1 MAEPTPMMRQFLEI
15 KERCKDCILFFRL
28 GDFYEMFFEDA
39 QIASREL
46 ELVLTGKDC
55 GLAERAPMCGVPYHA
70 ALSYIGRLVSKGY
83 KVAVCEQ
90 MEDPSVAK
98 GIVKRDIVRIY
109 TPGTVTD
116 DQMLS
121 QKRNN
126 FIAAIFEFRNMY
138 GISAADITTGEM
150 YLTSLTVGSTY
161 NHLAN
166 EIARFA
172 PSEIIINA
180 KSESIQRIKN
190 FAGTIGNAFV
200 TSVAEDTFDY
210 ENGKKY
216 IEDINLNGDRKTV
229 YAQLLK
235 DELAVRACGALL
247 SYIEDTQ
254 KTHLS
259 NQITATHYKVD
270 EFMAID
276 ASSRRNLEIT
286 ETLRDKNK
294 KGSLLW
300 VLDKTV
306 TSMGAR
312 MLKKW
317 LEQPLI
323 DIDAIN
329 ERLDAVAELKD
340 AFMLRT
346 ELRELLSG
354 VYDMERIAGKITLGT
369 CNARDLVSLRQS
381 AAKLPY
387 IKETLA
393 TCQASLL
400 KKIFNDTDSLN
411 DVWELL
417 DKAITD
423 DPPVLLK
430 EGGLIKKGYNSEVDE
445 CREAS
450 VNGKTWLTELEAQ
463 EREKTGIKNLKISF
477 NKVFGYYIDV
487 TKSYLHLVPPYYI
500 RKQTLVNNERFITDE
515 LKKME
520 DTILGA
526 EERLTRLEFEV
537 FCSVREYVL
546 LQAERLRMTA
556 SALAKLDALAS
567 YAETADRENYCRPQI
582 TDDNSTEISIKEGRH
597 PVVEKMN
604 ASGEFIP
611 NDVLLDC
618 ADNLLL
624 VITGPNMAG
633 KSTYMRQVALMIL
646 MAQAGSFVPAAEA
659 KMSIVDK
666 LFTRVGA
673 SDDLASGQSTFM
685 VEMTEVA
692 NILSNAT
699 SKSFLILDE
708 IGRGTSTFDGLSIA
722 WSVLEYI
729 AHTLKSRAMFAT
741 HYHELTELEGTVPG
755 VKNYCVD
762 VKKKGD
768 DIVFLRKMKRG
779 GADGSYGISVAALAG
794 IPKVVTLR
802 AKEILQQLEEQDS
815 KNAAHKSKNRG
826 GKTGAGTAEGNAEQL
841 DLLSFTANS
850 VMQDEIIKELKEI
863 DVQSLTPIEALNV
876 LYRLHQKA
884 EKRI

>member
-39 QIASREL
+39 EVASREL

-55 GLAERAPMCGVPYHA
+55 GLAERAPMCGVPFHA
-70 ALSYIGRLVSKGY
+70 ALSYISRLVSKGY

-90 MEDPSVAK
+90 MEDPALAK

-116 DQMLS
+116 EQMLS

-126 FIAAIFEFRNMY
+126 FIAAIFEFRSMY
-138 GISAADITTGEM
+138 GLACADITTGEM
-150 YLTSLTVGSTY
+150 YITSLTVGSTY

-172 PSEIIINA
+172 PSEIIIN
-180 KSESIQRIKN
+180 SQSLSIQKIKN
-190 FAGTIGNAFV
+190 FSAVLGN
-200 TSVAEDTFDY
+200 SYVASADENLFDY
-210 ENGKKY
+210 ESGKKY
-216 IEDINLNGDRKTV
+216 INDIHLNGDKKISLQ
-229 YAQLLK
+229 QLLK
-235 DELAVRACGALL
+235 DELAVRACGALM

-254 KTHLS
+254 KMNLS
-259 NQITATHYKVD
+259 NQITATHYRVD
-270 EFMAID
+270 EYMAID

-306 TSMGAR
+306 TSMGGR
-312 MLKKW
+312 TLKKW

-323 DIDAIN
+323 DVDAIN
-329 ERLDAVAELKD
+329 DRLDAVAELKD
-340 AFMLRT
+340 AFILRS

-354 VYDMERIAGKITLGT
+354 VYDMERIAGKISLGT
-369 CNARDLVSLRQS
+369 CNARDMVSLRQS

-387 IKETLA
+387 IKETLSGCNTA
-393 TCQASLL
+393 LL
-400 KKIFNDTDSLN
+400 KVLNQETDSLA

-417 DKAITD
+417 DKAIAD
-423 DPPVLLK
+423 DPPVHLK
-430 EGGLIKKGYNSEVDE
+430 EGGLIKTGYNQEVDE

-450 VNGKTWLTELEAQ
+450 VNGKTWLTELEAK
-463 EREKTGIKNLKISF
+463 EREETGIKNLKISF

-487 TKSYLHLVPPYYI
+487 TKSYLHLVPPHYI

-537 FCSVREYVL
+537 FCRIREYVL
-546 LQAERLRMTA
+546 AQAERLRMTA
-556 SALAKLDALAS
+556 SAIAKLDALCA
-567 YAETADRENYCRPQI
+567 YAETADRENYCRPQMSGGE
-582 TDDNSTEISIKEGRH
+582 STEISIKDGRH

-618 ADNLLL
+618 DENLLL

-633 KSTYMRQVALMIL
+633 KSTYMRQVALTIL
-646 MAQAGSFVPAAEA
+646 MAQAGSFVPASEA
-659 KMSIVDK
+659 KISIVDK

-685 VEMTEVA
+685 VEMSEVA

-699 SKSFLILDE
+699 PRSFLILDE

-729 AHTLKSRAMFAT
+729 SHTLKSRAMFAT
-741 HYHELTELEGTVPG
+741 HYHELTELEGSVPG

-802 AKEILQQLEEQDS
+802 AKEILQQLEEQDG
-815 KNAAHKSKNRG
+815 KNGGKKSKTKSKASPSAQSSEN
-826 GKTGAGTAEGNAEQL
+826 QL

-850 VMQDEIIKELKEI
+850 VMQDEIISELKGL
-863 DVQSLTPIEALNV
+863 DVQSLTPIEALNI
-876 LYRLHQKA
+876 LYRLNQKA

>member
-39 QIASREL
+39 EIASREL

-90 MEDPSVAK
+90 MEDPALAK

-116 DQMLS
+116 EQMLS

-126 FIAAIFEFRNMY
+126 FIAAVFEFRNMY

-166 EIARFA
+166 EIARFT

-180 KSESIQRIKN
+180 QAQSVQKIKN
-190 FAGTIGNAFV
+190 FASTLGN
-200 TSVAEDTFDY
+200 SYVATVSEDLFDY
-210 ENGKKY
+210 ENGKSH
-216 IEDINLNGDRKTV
+216 INDIRLNGEAKTA
-229 YAQLLK
+229 YQQLIK
-235 DELAVRACGALL
+235 DELAVRACGALI
-247 SYIEDTQ
+247 SYMEDTQ
-254 KTHLS
+254 KMHLS

-270 EFMAID
+270 EYMAID
-276 ASSRRNLEIT
+276 AASRRNLEIT

-312 MLKKW
+312 TLKKW

-323 DIDAIN
+323 DVDAIN
-329 ERLDAVAELKD
+329 DRLDSVAELKD
-340 AFMLRT
+340 AFILRS

-387 IKETLA
+387 IKETLSGCNA
-393 TCQASLL
+393 PLLRTLCQE
-400 KKIFNDTDSLN
+400 TDSLE

-417 DKAITD
+417 DKAIAD

-430 EGGLIKKGYNSEVDE
+430 EGGLIKKGYNQEVDE

-450 VNGKTWLTELEAQ
+450 VNGKTWLTDLEAK
-463 EREKTGIKNLKISF
+463 EREETGIKNLKISF
-477 NKVFGYYIDV
+477 NKVFGYYIEV
-487 TKSYLHLVPPYYI
+487 TKSYLHLVPPHYV
-500 RKQTLVNNERFITDE
+500 RKQTLVNNERYITDE

-537 FCSVREYVL
+537 FCQVREYVL
-546 LQAERLRMTA
+546 AQADRLRRTA
-556 SALAKLDALAS
+556 SAIARLDALAS
-567 YAETADRENYCRPQI
+567 YAETADRENYCRP
-582 TDDNSTEISIKEGRH
+582 DVLAGDVTEISIKDGRH

-604 ASGEFIP
+604 ASGDFVP

-618 ADNLLL
+618 NDNLLL

-646 MAQAGSFVPAAEA
+646 MAQAGSFVPASEA

-685 VEMTEVA
+685 VEMSEVA
-692 NILSNAT
+692 NIISNAT
-699 SKSFLILDE
+699 PKSFLILDE

-802 AKEILQQLEEQDS
+802 AKEILQQLEEQENKNGS
-815 KNAAHKSKNRG
+815 KKSRAKSKSSQY
-826 GKTGAGTAEGNAEQL
+826 AESTENQL

-850 VMQDEIIKELKEI
+850 VMQDEIISELKGL
-863 DVQSLTPIEALNV
+863 DVQSLTPIEALNI

>member
-39 QIASREL
+39 EIASREL

-70 ALSYIGRLVSKGY
+70 ALSYIGRLVSKGH

-90 MEDPSVAK
+90 MEDPALAK

-116 DQMLS
+116 EQMLS

-166 EIARFA
+166 EIARFT

-180 KSESIQRIKN
+180 QAQSVHKIKN
-190 FAGTIGNAFV
+190 FASTLGN
-200 TSVAEDTFDY
+200 SYVATLSDDLFDY
-210 ENGKKY
+210 ENGKSH
-216 IEDINLNGDRKTV
+216 INDIRLNGDAKTS
-229 YAQLLK
+229 YQQLIK
-235 DELAVRACGALL
+235 DELAVRACGALI
-247 SYIEDTQ
+247 SYMEDTQ
-254 KTHLS
+254 KMHLS

-270 EFMAID
+270 EYMAID
-276 ASSRRNLEIT
+276 AASRRNLEIT

-312 MLKKW
+312 TLKKW

-323 DIDAIN
+323 DVDAIN
-329 ERLDAVAELKD
+329 DRLDSVAELKD
-340 AFMLRT
+340 AFILRS

-387 IKETLA
+387 IKETLSGCNA
-393 TCQASLL
+393 PLL
-400 KKIFNDTDSLN
+400 KTLCQETDGLE
-411 DVWELL
+411 DIWELL
-417 DKAITD
+417 DKAIAD

-430 EGGLIKKGYNSEVDE
+430 EGGLIKKGYNQEVDE

-450 VNGKTWLTELEAQ
+450 VNGKTWLTELEAK
-463 EREKTGIKNLKISF
+463 EREETGIKNLKISF
-477 NKVFGYYIDV
+477 NKVFGYYIEV
-487 TKSYLHLVPPYYI
+487 TKSYLHLVPPHYV
-500 RKQTLVNNERFITDE
+500 RKQTLVNNERYITDE

-537 FCSVREYVL
+537 FCQVREYVL
-546 LQAERLRMTA
+546 AQADRLRRTA
-556 SALAKLDALAS
+556 SAIARLDALAS
-567 YAETADRENYCRPQI
+567 YAETADRENYCRPDI
-582 TDDNSTEISIKEGRH
+582 LSGDATEISIKDGRH

-604 ASGEFIP
+604 ASGDFVP

-618 ADNLLL
+618 NDNLLL

-646 MAQAGSFVPAAEA
+646 MAQAGSFVPASEA

-685 VEMTEVA
+685 VEMSEVA

-699 SKSFLILDE
+699 PKSFLILDE

-802 AKEILQQLEEQDS
+802 AKEILQQLEEQED
-815 KNAAHKSKNRG
+815 KNSSRKSRAKSKSVQY
-826 GKTGAGTAEGNAEQL
+826 AESTENQL

-850 VMQDEIIKELKEI
+850 VMQDEIISELKGL
-863 DVQSLTPIEALNV
+863 DVQSLTPIEALNI

>member
-39 QIASREL
+39 EIASREL

-70 ALSYIGRLVSKGY
+70 ALSYIGRLVSKGH

-90 MEDPSVAK
+90 MEDPALAK

-116 DQMLS
+116 EQMLS

-126 FIAAIFEFRNMY
+126 FIAAVFEFRNMY

-166 EIARFA
+166 EIARFT

-180 KSESIQRIKN
+180 QAQSVHKIKN
-190 FAGTIGNAFV
+190 FASTLGN
-200 TSVAEDTFDY
+200 SYVATLSDDLFDY
-210 ENGKKY
+210 ENGKSH
-216 IEDINLNGDRKTV
+216 INDIRLNGDAKTS
-229 YAQLLK
+229 YQQLIK
-235 DELAVRACGALL
+235 DELAVRACGALI
-247 SYIEDTQ
+247 SYMEDTQ
-254 KTHLS
+254 KMHLS

-270 EFMAID
+270 EYMAID
-276 ASSRRNLEIT
+276 AASRRNLEIT

-312 MLKKW
+312 TLKKW

-323 DIDAIN
+323 DVDAIN
-329 ERLDAVAELKD
+329 DRLDSVAELKD
-340 AFMLRT
+340 AFILRS

-387 IKETLA
+387 IKETLSGCNA
-393 TCQASLL
+393 PLL
-400 KKIFNDTDSLN
+400 KTLCQETDGLE
-411 DVWELL
+411 DIWELL
-417 DKAITD
+417 DKAIAD

-430 EGGLIKKGYNSEVDE
+430 EGGLIKKGYNQEVDE

-450 VNGKTWLTELEAQ
+450 VNGKTWLTELEAK
-463 EREKTGIKNLKISF
+463 EREETGIKNLKISF
-477 NKVFGYYIDV
+477 NKVFGYYIEV
-487 TKSYLHLVPPYYI
+487 TKSYLHLVPPHYI
-500 RKQTLVNNERFITDE
+500 RKQTLVNNERYITDE

-537 FCSVREYVL
+537 FCQVREYVL
-546 LQAERLRMTA
+546 AQADRLRRTA
-556 SALAKLDALAS
+556 SAIARLDALAS
-567 YAETADRENYCRPQI
+567 YAETADRENYCRPDI
-582 TDDNSTEISIKEGRH
+582 LSGDATEISIKDGRH

-604 ASGEFIP
+604 ASGDFVP

-618 ADNLLL
+618 NDNLLL

-646 MAQAGSFVPAAEA
+646 MAQAGSFVPASEA

-685 VEMTEVA
+685 VEMSEVA

-699 SKSFLILDE
+699 PKSFLILDE

-802 AKEILQQLEEQDS
+802 AKEILQQLEEQED
-815 KNAAHKSKNRG
+815 KNSSRKSRAKSKSVQY
-826 GKTGAGTAEGNAEQL
+826 AESTENQL

-850 VMQDEIIKELKEI
+850 VMQDEIISELKGL
-863 DVQSLTPIEALNV
+863 DVQSLTPIEALNI

>member
-180 KSESIQRIKN
+180 QSESIQRIKN

-317 LEQPLI
+317 L
-323 DIDAIN
+323 
-329 ERLDAVAELKD
+329 V
-340 AFMLRT
+340 
-346 ELRELLSG
+346 
-354 VYDMERIAGKITLGT
+354 KI
-369 CNARDLVSLRQS
+369 
-381 AAKLPY
+381 
-387 IKETLA
+387 
-393 TCQASLL
+393 
-400 KKIFNDTDSLN
+400 
-411 DVWELL
+411 
-417 DKAITD
+417 
-423 DPPVLLK
+423 
-430 EGGLIKKGYNSEVDE
+430 
-445 CREAS
+445 
-450 VNGKTWLTELEAQ
+450 
-463 EREKTGIKNLKISF
+463 
-477 NKVFGYYIDV
+477 
-487 TKSYLHLVPPYYI
+487 
-500 RKQTLVNNERFITDE
+500 
-515 LKKME
+515 
-520 DTILGA
+520 
-526 EERLTRLEFEV
+526 
-537 FCSVREYVL
+537 
-546 LQAERLRMTA
+546 
-556 SALAKLDALAS
+556 
-567 YAETADRENYCRPQI
+567 YAYTSNR
-582 TDDNSTEISIKEGRH
+582 
-597 PVVEKMN
+597 
-604 ASGEFIP
+604 
-611 NDVLLDC
+611 
-618 ADNLLL
+618 
-624 VITGPNMAG
+624 
-633 KSTYMRQVALMIL
+633 
-646 MAQAGSFVPAAEA
+646 
-659 KMSIVDK
+659 
-666 LFTRVGA
+666 TRV
-673 SDDLASGQSTFM
+673 
-685 VEMTEVA
+685 V
-692 NILSNAT
+692 
-699 SKSFLILDE
+699 
-708 IGRGTSTFDGLSIA
+708 
-722 WSVLEYI
+722 
-729 AHTLKSRAMFAT
+729 
-741 HYHELTELEGTVPG
+741 
-755 VKNYCVD
+755 
-762 VKKKGD
+762 
-768 DIVFLRKMKRG
+768 
-779 GADGSYGISVAALAG
+779 
-794 IPKVVTLR
+794 
-802 AKEILQQLEEQDS
+802 
-815 KNAAHKSKNRG
+815 
-826 GKTGAGTAEGNAEQL
+826 
-841 DLLSFTANS
+841 
-850 VMQDEIIKELKEI
+850 
-863 DVQSLTPIEALNV
+863 
-876 LYRLHQKA
+876 
-884 EKRI
+884 

>member
-39 QIASREL
+39 EVASREL

-55 GLAERAPMCGVPYHA
+55 GLAERAPMCGVPFHA
-70 ALSYIGRLVSKGY
+70 ALSYISRLVSKGY

-90 MEDPSVAK
+90 MEDPALAK

-116 DQMLS
+116 EQMLS

-126 FIAAIFEFRNMY
+126 FIAAIFEFRSMY
-138 GISAADITTGEM
+138 GLACADITTGEM
-150 YLTSLTVGSTY
+150 YITSLTVGSTY

-172 PSEIIINA
+172 PSEIIIN
-180 KSESIQRIKN
+180 SQSLSIQKIKN
-190 FAGTIGNAFV
+190 FAAVLGN
-200 TSVAEDTFDY
+200 SYVASADENLFDY
-210 ENGKKY
+210 ESGKKY
-216 IEDINLNGDRKTV
+216 INDIHLNGDKKISLQ
-229 YAQLLK
+229 QLLK
-235 DELAVRACGALL
+235 DELAVRACGALM

-254 KTHLS
+254 KMNLS
-259 NQITATHYKVD
+259 NQITATHYRVD
-270 EFMAID
+270 EYMAID

-306 TSMGAR
+306 TSMGGR
-312 MLKKW
+312 TLKKW

-323 DIDAIN
+323 DVDAIN
-329 ERLDAVAELKD
+329 DRLDAVAELKD
-340 AFMLRT
+340 AFILRS

-354 VYDMERIAGKITLGT
+354 VYDMERIAGKISLGT
-369 CNARDLVSLRQS
+369 CNARDMVSLRQS

-387 IKETLA
+387 IKETLSGCNTA
-393 TCQASLL
+393 LL
-400 KKIFNDTDSLN
+400 KVLNQETDSLA
-411 DVWELL
+411 DVWVLL
-417 DKAITD
+417 DKAIAD
-423 DPPVLLK
+423 DPPVHLK
-430 EGGLIKKGYNSEVDE
+430 EGGLIKTGYNQEVDE

-450 VNGKTWLTELEAQ
+450 VNGKTWLTELEAK
-463 EREKTGIKNLKISF
+463 EREETGIKNLKISF

-487 TKSYLHLVPPYYI
+487 TKSYLHLVPPHYI

-515 LKKME
+515 LKKMD

-537 FCSVREYVL
+537 FCRIREYVL
-546 LQAERLRMTA
+546 AQAERLRMTA
-556 SALAKLDALAS
+556 SAIAKLDALCA
-567 YAETADRENYCRPQI
+567 YAETADRENYCRPQMSGGE
-582 TDDNSTEISIKEGRH
+582 STEISIKDGRH

-618 ADNLLL
+618 DENLLL

-633 KSTYMRQVALMIL
+633 KSTYMRQVALTIL
-646 MAQAGSFVPAAEA
+646 MAQAGSFVPASEA
-659 KMSIVDK
+659 KISIVDK

-685 VEMTEVA
+685 VEMSEVA

-699 SKSFLILDE
+699 PRSFLILDE

-729 AHTLKSRAMFAT
+729 SHTLKSRAMFAT
-741 HYHELTELEGTVPG
+741 HYHELTELEGSVPG

-802 AKEILQQLEEQDS
+802 AKEILQQLEEQDG
-815 KNAAHKSKNRG
+815 KNGGKKSKTKSKASPSAQSSEN
-826 GKTGAGTAEGNAEQL
+826 QL

-850 VMQDEIIKELKEI
+850 VMQDEIISELKGL
-863 DVQSLTPIEALNV
+863 DVQSLTPIEALNI
-876 LYRLHQKA
+876 LYRLNQKA

>member
-15 KERCKDCILFFRL
+15 KERCQDCILFFRL
-28 GDFYEMFFEDA
+28 GDFYEMFFQDA
-39 QIASREL
+39 EIASREL

-70 ALSYIGRLVSKGY
+70 ALSYIGKLVSKGY

-90 MEDPSVAK
+90 MEDPALAK

-116 DQMLS
+116 EQMLS

-126 FIAAIFEFRNMY
+126 FIAAIYEFRNMY

-180 KSESIQRIKN
+180 QAQSIEKIKN
-190 FAGTIGNAFV
+190 FAGTLGN
-200 TSVAEDTFDY
+200 SYVAPAPEELFEY
-210 ENGKKY
+210 ENGK
-216 IEDINLNGDRKTV
+216 EHLSDIRLGGDSKT
-229 YAQLLK
+229 LLPKILK
-235 DELAVRACGALL
+235 DELAVRACGALI
-247 SYIEDTQ
+247 SYMEDTQ

-259 NQITATHYKVD
+259 NQITANHYKVD
-270 EFMAID
+270 EYMAID

-312 MLKKW
+312 TLKKW

-323 DIDAIN
+323 DADAIN
-329 ERLDAVAELKD
+329 ARLDAVAELKD
-340 AFMLRT
+340 AFILRSEIREMLC
-346 ELRELLSG
+346 G

-381 AAKLPY
+381 AAKLPN

-393 TCQASLL
+393 SCNAPLL
-400 KKIFNDTDSLN
+400 KTLNEEIDSLV
-411 DVWELL
+411 DIWELL
-417 DKAITD
+417 DKAIAD
-423 DPPVLLK
+423 EPPVVLK
-430 EGGLIKKGYNSEVDE
+430 EGGLIKKGYNAEVDE

-450 VNGKTWLTELEAQ
+450 VNGKMWLAQLEAK
-463 EREKTGIKNLKISF
+463 EREETGIKNLKISY
-477 NKVFGYYIDV
+477 NKVFGYYIEV
-487 TKSYLHLVPPYYI
+487 TKSYLNLVPPHYI
-500 RKQTLVNNERFITDE
+500 RKQTLVNNERYITDE

-537 FCSVREYVL
+537 FCGVREYVL
-546 LQAERLRMTA
+546 SQADRLRATA
-556 SALAKLDALAS
+556 NAVARLDALAS
-567 YAETADRENYCRPQI
+567 YAETADRENYCRPEI
-582 TDDNSTEISIKEGRH
+582 CTDESTEISIKDGRH

-618 ADNLLL
+618 DENLLL

-646 MAQAGSFVPAAEA
+646 MAQAGSFIPASEA
-659 KMSIVDK
+659 KISIVDK

-685 VEMTEVA
+685 VEMSEVA

-699 SKSFLILDE
+699 PKSFLILDE

-722 WSVLEYI
+722 WAVLEYI
-729 AHTLKSRAMFAT
+729 SHTLKSRAMFAT
-741 HYHELTELEGTVPG
+741 HYHELTELEGTVAG

-802 AKEILQQLEEQDS
+802 AKEILEQLEEQDS
-815 KNAAHKSKNRG
+815 GKG
-826 GKTGAGTAEGNAEQL
+826 GKKPKAKSRNSDGAAKDNGQL

-850 VMQDEIIKELKEI
+850 VMQDEIISELKEI
-863 DVQSLTPIEALNV
+863 DVQSLTPIEALNI

>member
-39 QIASREL
+39 EIASREL

-70 ALSYIGRLVSKGY
+70 ALSYIGRLVSKGH

-90 MEDPSVAK
+90 MEDPALAK

-116 DQMLS
+116 EQMLS

-126 FIAAIFEFRNMY
+126 FIAAVFEFRNMY

-166 EIARFA
+166 EIARFT

-180 KSESIQRIKN
+180 QAQSVQKIKN
-190 FAGTIGNAFV
+190 FASTLGN
-200 TSVAEDTFDY
+200 SYVATVSEDLFDY
-210 ENGKKY
+210 ENGKSH
-216 IEDINLNGDRKTV
+216 INDIRLNGEAKTA
-229 YAQLLK
+229 YQQLIK
-235 DELAVRACGALL
+235 DELAVRACGALI
-247 SYIEDTQ
+247 SYMEDTQ
-254 KTHLS
+254 KMHLS

-270 EFMAID
+270 EYMAID
-276 ASSRRNLEIT
+276 AASRRNLEIT

-312 MLKKW
+312 TLKKW

-323 DIDAIN
+323 DVDAIN
-329 ERLDAVAELKD
+329 DRLDSVAELKD
-340 AFMLRT
+340 AFILRS

-387 IKETLA
+387 IKETLSGCNA
-393 TCQASLL
+393 PLLRTLCQE
-400 KKIFNDTDSLN
+400 TDSLE

-417 DKAITD
+417 DKAIAD

-430 EGGLIKKGYNSEVDE
+430 EGGLIKKGYNQEVDE

-450 VNGKTWLTELEAQ
+450 VNGKTWLTDLEAK
-463 EREKTGIKNLKISF
+463 EREETGIKNLKISF
-477 NKVFGYYIDV
+477 NKVFGYYIEV
-487 TKSYLHLVPPYYI
+487 TKSYLHLVPPHYV
-500 RKQTLVNNERFITDE
+500 RKQTLVNNERYITDE

-537 FCSVREYVL
+537 FCQVREYVL
-546 LQAERLRMTA
+546 AQADRLRRTA
-556 SALAKLDALAS
+556 SAIARLDALAS
-567 YAETADRENYCRPQI
+567 YAETADRENYCRPDI
-582 TDDNSTEISIKEGRH
+582 LSGDATEISIKDGRH

-604 ASGEFIP
+604 ASGDFVP

-618 ADNLLL
+618 NDNLLL

-646 MAQAGSFVPAAEA
+646 MAQAGSFVPASEA

-685 VEMTEVA
+685 VEMSEVA

-699 SKSFLILDE
+699 PKSFLILDE

-802 AKEILQQLEEQDS
+802 AKEILQQLEEQENKNGS
-815 KNAAHKSKNRG
+815 KKSRAKSKSSQY
-826 GKTGAGTAEGNAEQL
+826 AESTENQL

-850 VMQDEIIKELKEI
+850 VMQDEIISELKGL
-863 DVQSLTPIEALNV
+863 DVQSLTPIEALNI

>member
-39 QIASREL
+39 EIASREL

-70 ALSYIGRLVSKGY
+70 ALSYIGRLVSKGH

-90 MEDPSVAK
+90 MEDPALAK

-116 DQMLS
+116 EQMIS

-166 EIARFA
+166 EIARFT

-180 KSESIQRIKN
+180 QAQSVHKIKN
-190 FAGTIGNAFV
+190 FASTLGN
-200 TSVAEDTFDY
+200 SYVATLSEDLFDY
-210 ENGKKY
+210 ENGKSH
-216 IEDINLNGDRKTV
+216 INDIRLNGDAKTS
-229 YAQLLK
+229 YQQLIK
-235 DELAVRACGALL
+235 DELAVRACGALI
-247 SYIEDTQ
+247 SYMEDTQ
-254 KTHLS
+254 KMHLS

-270 EFMAID
+270 EYMAID
-276 ASSRRNLEIT
+276 AASRRNLEIT

-312 MLKKW
+312 TLKKW

-323 DIDAIN
+323 DVDAIN
-329 ERLDAVAELKD
+329 DRLDSVAELKD
-340 AFMLRT
+340 AFILRS

-387 IKETLA
+387 IKETLSGCNA
-393 TCQASLL
+393 PLL
-400 KKIFNDTDSLN
+400 KTLCQETDGLE
-411 DVWELL
+411 DIWELL
-417 DKAITD
+417 DKAIAD

-430 EGGLIKKGYNSEVDE
+430 EGGLIKKGYNQEVDE

-450 VNGKTWLTELEAQ
+450 VNGKTWLTELEAK
-463 EREKTGIKNLKISF
+463 EREETGIKNLKISF
-477 NKVFGYYIDV
+477 NKVFGYYIEV
-487 TKSYLHLVPPYYI
+487 TKSYLHLVPPHYV
-500 RKQTLVNNERFITDE
+500 RKQTLVNNERYITDE

-537 FCSVREYVL
+537 FCQVREYVL
-546 LQAERLRMTA
+546 AQADRLRRTA
-556 SALAKLDALAS
+556 SAIARLDALAS
-567 YAETADRENYCRPQI
+567 YAETADRENYCRPDI
-582 TDDNSTEISIKEGRH
+582 LSGDATEISIKDGRH

-604 ASGEFIP
+604 ASGDFVP

-618 ADNLLL
+618 NDNLLL

-646 MAQAGSFVPAAEA
+646 MAQAGSFVPASEA

-685 VEMTEVA
+685 VEMSEVA
-692 NILSNAT
+692 NILS
-699 SKSFLILDE
+699 
-708 IGRGTSTFDGLSIA
+708 
-722 WSVLEYI
+722 
-729 AHTLKSRAMFAT
+729 
-741 HYHELTELEGTVPG
+741 
-755 VKNYCVD
+755 
-762 VKKKGD
+762 
-768 DIVFLRKMKRG
+768 
-779 GADGSYGISVAALAG
+779 
-794 IPKVVTLR
+794 KV
-802 AKEILQQLEEQDS
+802 
-815 KNAAHKSKNRG
+815 H
-826 GKTGAGTAEGNAEQL
+826 
-841 DLLSFTANS
+841 F
-850 VMQDEIIKELKEI
+850 
-863 DVQSLTPIEALNV
+863 
-876 LYRLHQKA
+876 
-884 EKRI
+884 

>member
-39 QIASREL
+39 EVASREL

-55 GLAERAPMCGVPYHA
+55 GLAERAPMCGVPFHA
-70 ALSYIGRLVSKGY
+70 ALSYISRLVSKGY

-90 MEDPSVAK
+90 MEDPALAK

-116 DQMLS
+116 EQMLS

-126 FIAAIFEFRNMY
+126 FIAAIFEFRSMY
-138 GISAADITTGEM
+138 GLACADITTGEM
-150 YLTSLTVGSTY
+150 YITSLTVGSTY

-172 PSEIIINA
+172 PSEIIIN
-180 KSESIQRIKN
+180 SQSLSIQKIKN
-190 FAGTIGNAFV
+190 FAAVLGN
-200 TSVAEDTFDY
+200 SYVASADENLFDY
-210 ENGKKY
+210 ESGKKY
-216 IEDINLNGDRKTV
+216 INDIHLNGDKKISLQ
-229 YAQLLK
+229 QLLK
-235 DELAVRACGALL
+235 DELAVRACGALM

-254 KTHLS
+254 KMNLS
-259 NQITATHYKVD
+259 NQITATHYRVD
-270 EFMAID
+270 EYMAID

-306 TSMGAR
+306 TSMGGR
-312 MLKKW
+312 TLKKW

-323 DIDAIN
+323 DVDAIN
-329 ERLDAVAELKD
+329 DRLDAVAELKD
-340 AFMLRT
+340 AFILRS

-354 VYDMERIAGKITLGT
+354 VYDMERIAGKIFLGT
-369 CNARDLVSLRQS
+369 CNARDMVSLRQS

-387 IKETLA
+387 IKETLSGCNTA
-393 TCQASLL
+393 LL
-400 KKIFNDTDSLN
+400 KVLNQETDSLA

-417 DKAITD
+417 DKAIAD
-423 DPPVLLK
+423 DPPVHLK
-430 EGGLIKKGYNSEVDE
+430 EGGLIKTGYNQEVDE

-450 VNGKTWLTELEAQ
+450 VNGKTWLTELEAK
-463 EREKTGIKNLKISF
+463 EREETGIKNLKISF

-487 TKSYLHLVPPYYI
+487 TKSYLHLVPPHYI

-537 FCSVREYVL
+537 FCRIREYVL
-546 LQAERLRMTA
+546 AQAERLRMTA
-556 SALAKLDALAS
+556 SAIAKLDALCA
-567 YAETADRENYCRPQI
+567 YAETADRENYCRPQMSGGE
-582 TDDNSTEISIKEGRH
+582 STEISIKDGRH

-618 ADNLLL
+618 DENLLL

-633 KSTYMRQVALMIL
+633 KSTYMRQVALTIL
-646 MAQAGSFVPAAEA
+646 MAQAGSFVPASEA
-659 KMSIVDK
+659 KISIVDK

-685 VEMTEVA
+685 VEMSEVA

-699 SKSFLILDE
+699 PRSFLILDE

-729 AHTLKSRAMFAT
+729 SHTLKSRAMFAT
-741 HYHELTELEGTVPG
+741 HYHELTELEGSVPG

-802 AKEILQQLEEQDS
+802 AKEILQQLEEQDG
-815 KNAAHKSKNRG
+815 KNGGKKSKTKSKASPSAQSSEN
-826 GKTGAGTAEGNAEQL
+826 QL

-850 VMQDEIIKELKEI
+850 VMQDEIISELKGL
-863 DVQSLTPIEALNV
+863 DVQSLTPIEALNI
-876 LYRLHQKA
+876 LYRLNQKA

>member
-39 QIASREL
+39 EIASREL

-55 GLAERAPMCGVPYHA
+55 GLAERAPMCDVPYHA
-70 ALSYIGRLVSKGY
+70 ALSYIGRLVSKGH

-90 MEDPSVAK
+90 MEDPALAK

-116 DQMLS
+116 EQMLS

-166 EIARFA
+166 EIARFT

-180 KSESIQRIKN
+180 QAQSVHKIKN
-190 FAGTIGNAFV
+190 FASTLGN
-200 TSVAEDTFDY
+200 SYVATLSEDLFDY
-210 ENGKKY
+210 ENGKSH
-216 IEDINLNGDRKTV
+216 INDIRLNGDAKTS
-229 YAQLLK
+229 YQQLIK
-235 DELAVRACGALL
+235 DELAVRACGALI
-247 SYIEDTQ
+247 SYMEDTQ
-254 KTHLS
+254 KMHLS

-270 EFMAID
+270 EYMAID
-276 ASSRRNLEIT
+276 AASRRNLEIT

-312 MLKKW
+312 TLKKW

-323 DIDAIN
+323 DVDAIN
-329 ERLDAVAELKD
+329 DRLDSVAELKD
-340 AFMLRT
+340 AFILRS

-387 IKETLA
+387 IKETLSGCNA
-393 TCQASLL
+393 PLL
-400 KKIFNDTDSLN
+400 KTLCQETDGLE
-411 DVWELL
+411 DIWELL
-417 DKAITD
+417 DKAIAD
-423 DPPVLLK
+423 DPPGLLK
-430 EGGLIKKGYNSEVDE
+430 EGGLIKKGYNQEVDE

-450 VNGKTWLTELEAQ
+450 VNGKTWLTELEAK
-463 EREKTGIKNLKISF
+463 EREETGIKNLKISF
-477 NKVFGYYIDV
+477 NKVFGYYIEV
-487 TKSYLHLVPPYYI
+487 TKSYLHLVPPHYV
-500 RKQTLVNNERFITDE
+500 RKQTLVNNERYITDE

-537 FCSVREYVL
+537 FCQVREYVL
-546 LQAERLRMTA
+546 AQADRLRRTA
-556 SALAKLDALAS
+556 SAIARLDALAS
-567 YAETADRENYCRPQI
+567 YAETADRENYCRPDI
-582 TDDNSTEISIKEGRH
+582 LSGDATEISIKDGRH

-604 ASGEFIP
+604 ASGDFVP

-618 ADNLLL
+618 NDNLLL

-646 MAQAGSFVPAAEA
+646 MAQAGSFVPASEA

-685 VEMTEVA
+685 VEMSEVA

-699 SKSFLILDE
+699 PKSFLILDE

-802 AKEILQQLEEQDS
+802 AKEILQQLEEQED
-815 KNAAHKSKNRG
+815 KNSSRKSRAKSKSVQY
-826 GKTGAGTAEGNAEQL
+826 AESTENQL

-850 VMQDEIIKELKEI
+850 VMQDEIISELKGL
-863 DVQSLTPIEALNV
+863 DVQSLTPIEALNI

>member
-39 QIASREL
+39 EIASREL

-70 ALSYIGRLVSKGY
+70 ALSYIGRLVSKGH

-90 MEDPSVAK
+90 MEDPALAK

-116 DQMLS
+116 EQMLS

-166 EIARFA
+166 EIARFT

-180 KSESIQRIKN
+180 QAQSVHKIKN
-190 FAGTIGNAFV
+190 FASTLGN
-200 TSVAEDTFDY
+200 SYVATLSEDLFDY
-210 ENGKKY
+210 ENGKSH
-216 IEDINLNGDRKTV
+216 INDIRLNGDAKTS
-229 YAQLLK
+229 YQQLIK
-235 DELAVRACGALL
+235 DELAVRACGALI
-247 SYIEDTQ
+247 SYMEDTQ
-254 KTHLS
+254 KMHLS

-270 EFMAID
+270 EYMAID
-276 ASSRRNLEIT
+276 AASRRNLEIT

-312 MLKKW
+312 TLKKW

-323 DIDAIN
+323 DVDAIN
-329 ERLDAVAELKD
+329 DRLDSVAELKD
-340 AFMLRT
+340 AFILRS

-387 IKETLA
+387 IKETLSGCNA
-393 TCQASLL
+393 PLL
-400 KKIFNDTDSLN
+400 KTLCQETDGLE
-411 DVWELL
+411 DIWELL
-417 DKAITD
+417 DKAIAD

-430 EGGLIKKGYNSEVDE
+430 EGGLIKKGYNQEVDE

-450 VNGKTWLTELEAQ
+450 VNGKTWLTELEAK
-463 EREKTGIKNLKISF
+463 EREETGIKNLKISF
-477 NKVFGYYIDV
+477 NKVFGYYIEV
-487 TKSYLHLVPPYYI
+487 TKSYLHLVPPHYV
-500 RKQTLVNNERFITDE
+500 RKQTLVNNERYITDE

-537 FCSVREYVL
+537 FCQVREYVL
-546 LQAERLRMTA
+546 AQADRLRRTA
-556 SALAKLDALAS
+556 SAIARLDALAS
-567 YAETADRENYCRPQI
+567 YAETADRENYCRPDI
-582 TDDNSTEISIKEGRH
+582 LSGDATEISIKDGRH
-597 PVVEKMN
+597 PVVEKVN
-604 ASGEFIP
+604 ASGDFVP

-618 ADNLLL
+618 NDNLLL

-646 MAQAGSFVPAAEA
+646 MAQAGSFVPASEA

-685 VEMTEVA
+685 VEMSEVA

-699 SKSFLILDE
+699 PKSFLILDE

-802 AKEILQQLEEQDS
+802 AKEILQQLEEQED
-815 KNAAHKSKNRG
+815 KNSSRKSRAKSKSVQY
-826 GKTGAGTAEGNAEQL
+826 AESTENQL

-850 VMQDEIIKELKEI
+850 VMQDEIISELKGL
-863 DVQSLTPIEALNV
+863 DVQSLTPIEALNI

>member
-39 QIASREL
+39 EIASREL

-70 ALSYIGRLVSKGY
+70 ALSYIGRLVSKGH

-90 MEDPSVAK
+90 MEDPALAK

-116 DQMLS
+116 EQMLS

-166 EIARFA
+166 EIARFT

-180 KSESIQRIKN
+180 QAQSVHKIKN
-190 FAGTIGNAFV
+190 FASTLGN
-200 TSVAEDTFDY
+200 SYVATLSEDLFDY
-210 ENGKKY
+210 ENGKSH
-216 IEDINLNGDRKTV
+216 INDIRLNGDAKTS
-229 YAQLLK
+229 YQQLIK
-235 DELAVRACGALL
+235 DELAVRACGALI
-247 SYIEDTQ
+247 SYMEDTQ
-254 KTHLS
+254 KMHLS

-270 EFMAID
+270 EYMAID
-276 ASSRRNLEIT
+276 AASRRNLEIT

-312 MLKKW
+312 TLKKW

-323 DIDAIN
+323 DVDAIN
-329 ERLDAVAELKD
+329 DRLDSVAELKD
-340 AFMLRT
+340 AFILRS

-387 IKETLA
+387 IKETLSGCNA
-393 TCQASLL
+393 PLL
-400 KKIFNDTDSLN
+400 KTLCQETDGLE
-411 DVWELL
+411 DIWELL
-417 DKAITD
+417 DKAIAD

-430 EGGLIKKGYNSEVDE
+430 EGGLIKKGYNQEVDE

-450 VNGKTWLTELEAQ
+450 VNGKTWLTELEAK
-463 EREKTGIKNLKISF
+463 EREETGIKNLKISF
-477 NKVFGYYIDV
+477 NKVFGYYIEV
-487 TKSYLHLVPPYYI
+487 TKSYLHLVPPHYV
-500 RKQTLVNNERFITDE
+500 RKQTLVNNERYITDE

-537 FCSVREYVL
+537 FCQVREYVL
-546 LQAERLRMTA
+546 AQADRLRRTA
-556 SALAKLDALAS
+556 SAIARLDALAS
-567 YAETADRENYCRPQI
+567 YAETADRENYCRPDI
-582 TDDNSTEISIKEGRH
+582 LSGDATEISIKDGRH

-604 ASGEFIP
+604 ASGDFVP

-618 ADNLLL
+618 NDNLLL

-646 MAQAGSFVPAAEA
+646 MAQTGSFVPASEA

-685 VEMTEVA
+685 VEMSEVA

-699 SKSFLILDE
+699 PKSFLILDE

-802 AKEILQQLEEQDS
+802 AKEILQQLEEQED
-815 KNAAHKSKNRG
+815 KNSSRKSRAKSKSVQY
-826 GKTGAGTAEGNAEQL
+826 AESTENQL

-850 VMQDEIIKELKEI
+850 VMQDEIISELKGL
-863 DVQSLTPIEALNV
+863 DVQSLTPIEALNI

>member
-39 QIASREL
+39 EVASREL

-55 GLAERAPMCGVPYHA
+55 GLAERAPMCGVPFHA
-70 ALSYIGRLVSKGY
+70 ALSYISRLVSKGY

-90 MEDPSVAK
+90 MEDPALAK

-116 DQMLS
+116 EQMLS

-126 FIAAIFEFRNMY
+126 FIAAIFEFRSMY
-138 GISAADITTGEM
+138 GLACADITTGEM
-150 YLTSLTVGSTY
+150 YITSLTVGSTY

-172 PSEIIINA
+172 PSEIIIN
-180 KSESIQRIKN
+180 SQSLSIQKIKN
-190 FAGTIGNAFV
+190 FAAVLGN
-200 TSVAEDTFDY
+200 SYVASADENLFDY
-210 ENGKKY
+210 ESGKKY
-216 IEDINLNGDRKTV
+216 INDIHLNGDKKISLQ
-229 YAQLLK
+229 QLLK
-235 DELAVRACGALL
+235 DELAVRACGALM

-254 KTHLS
+254 KMNLS
-259 NQITATHYKVD
+259 NQITATHYRVD
-270 EFMAID
+270 EYMAID

-306 TSMGAR
+306 TSMGGR
-312 MLKKW
+312 TLKKW

-323 DIDAIN
+323 DVDAIN
-329 ERLDAVAELKD
+329 DRLDAVAELKD
-340 AFMLRT
+340 AFILRS

-354 VYDMERIAGKITLGT
+354 VYDMERIAGKISLGT
-369 CNARDLVSLRQS
+369 CNARDMVSLRQS

-387 IKETLA
+387 IKETLSGCNTA
-393 TCQASLL
+393 LL
-400 KKIFNDTDSLN
+400 KVLNQETDSLA

-417 DKAITD
+417 DKAIAD
-423 DPPVLLK
+423 DPPVHLK
-430 EGGLIKKGYNSEVDE
+430 EGGLIKTGYNQEVDE

-450 VNGKTWLTELEAQ
+450 VNGKTWLTELEAK
-463 EREKTGIKNLKISF
+463 EREETGIKNLKISF

-487 TKSYLHLVPPYYI
+487 TKSYLHLVPPHYI

-537 FCSVREYVL
+537 FCRIREYVL
-546 LQAERLRMTA
+546 AQAERLRMTA
-556 SALAKLDALAS
+556 SAIAKLDALCA
-567 YAETADRENYCRPQI
+567 YAETADRENYCRPQMSGGE
-582 TDDNSTEISIKEGRH
+582 STEISIKDGRH

-618 ADNLLL
+618 DENLLL

-633 KSTYMRQVALMIL
+633 KSTYMRQVALTIL
-646 MAQAGSFVPAAEA
+646 MAQAGSFVPASEA
-659 KMSIVDK
+659 KISIVDK

-685 VEMTEVA
+685 VEMSEVA

-699 SKSFLILDE
+699 PRSFLILDE

-729 AHTLKSRAMFAT
+729 SHTLKSRAMFAT
-741 HYHELTELEGTVPG
+741 HYHELTELEGSVPG

-802 AKEILQQLEEQDS
+802 AKEILQQLEEQDG
-815 KNAAHKSKNRG
+815 KNGGKKSKTKSKASSSAQSSDN
-826 GKTGAGTAEGNAEQL
+826 QL

-850 VMQDEIIKELKEI
+850 VMQDEIISELKGL
-863 DVQSLTPIEALNV
+863 DVQSLTPIEALNI
-876 LYRLHQKA
+876 LYRLNQKA